1 MKKLIVLGTGH
12 AAVTHCYN
20 TCFALTD
27 ENEYILVDAG
37 GGNGILT
44 QLEKA
49 GVPIQKIHHAFVSH
63 RHTDHLLGMVWI
75 IRIIGSLIL
84 ADRYQ
89 GNLKIYCHDELVE
102 NIKSLAE
109 ITLDKKLNELLG
121 ERILLI
127 TVGDGQ
133 EQSLMGYS
141 FTFFD
146 LHSAKAKQF
155 GFTVN
160 LCEGK
165 KLTFLGDEPYHPSC
179 ESYANDCDWLLCEA
193 FCLYEERDI
202 FKPYD
207 KHHSTVK
214 DSCELATQLD
224 VKNLV
229 LWHSEDKTLP
239 KRKELYTNEG
249 KQYFKGNLFVPKD
262 LDVIEL

>member
-12 AAVTHCYN
+12 AVVTQCYN

-27 ENEYILVDAG
+27 GKEYVLVDAG

-49 GVPIQKIHHAFVSH
+49 EIPILKIHQAFVSH

-84 ADRYQ
+84 AGRYE

-102 NIKSLAE
+102 NIKSLTE
-109 ITLDKKLNELLG
+109 ITLDKKLNDLIG
-121 ERILLI
+121 ERILLV
-127 TVGDGQ
+127 TVADGQ
-133 EQSLMGYS
+133 QEEIMDYS

-146 LHSAKAKQF
+146 LHAAKTKQF

-160 LCEGK
+160 LDEGK
-165 KLTFLGDEPYHPSC
+165 KLSFLGDEPYHPLS
-179 ESYANDCDWLLCEA
+179 EKYAKNSEWLLSEA

-202 FKPYD
+202 FKPYE

-214 DSCELATQLD
+214 DSCELATQMN
-224 VKNLV
+224 VKNLI
-229 LWHSEDKTLP
+229 LWHTEDKALS
-239 KRKELYTNEG
+239 KRKELYIKEG
-249 KQYFKGNLFVPKD
+249 KQYFKGNLLVPND
-262 LDVIEL
+262 LEVIEL